1 MENGGRLLAA
11 ATWGGRQCQQACGAT
26 AREVR
31 SADKLICTEGTDAVV
46 WGYPADRENEVRR
59 LRGEAKR
66 GAAAGWRPPANPLKV
81 PQGIPQ
87 GTEQALPVDMPKGN
101 AELERNGIRKELNPP
116 TPLTAAA
123 LVDAEMDANIKAM
136 RNLVLEVERF
146 SSASNALA
154 ALTRALAGVERQAGR
169 QSLPR
174 GT

>member
-1 MENGGRLLAA
+1 VKWINLETSMLRAPEFIGSNPVKRATWLCVRGYCCEMENGGRLLAA

-59 LRGEAKR
+59 LRGETKR
-66 GAAAGWRPPANPLKV
+66 GAAAGWRPPAKPLKM

-101 AELERNGIRKELNPP
+101 AEL
-116 TPLTAAA
+116 
-123 LVDAEMDANIKAM
+123 
-136 RNLVLEVERF
+136 
-146 SSASNALA
+146 
-154 ALTRALAGVERQAGR
+154 
-169 QSLPR
+169 
-174 GT
+174 